1 MVDTDNLVNIN
12 KNINI
17 NGFINHVFNFDSENK
32 ANMYNLVQYISIGII
47 PITIILKL
55 IKNYIPEED
64 DRKGSIEI
72 TLEIFIQLLA
82 IFFSIWFIDKFIRFW
97 PTFSKV
103 NYHKFNELNL
113 VLPLLII
120 LITMQTKLGAK
131 INILCQRLLDLWSGN
146 QTETYNNKNNNNN
159 VSVSQPIITPGVNQ
173 PSRADNLDNSNPP
186 TQMNN
191 QMSNIDSL
199 PNILNQ
205 NNNNQP
211 NMVNAFD
218 QFEPMAA
225 NGALGGSFGSNF

>member
-17 NGFINHVFNFDSENK
+17 NGFVNHVFNFDSENK
-32 ANMYNLVQYISIGII
+32 ANMYNLIQYIAIGII

-64 DRKGSIEI
+64 DRKGTIEI

-82 IFFSIWFIDKFIRFW
+82 IFFSIWFIDKFIRFF

-103 NYHKFNELNL
+103 NYHKFNELNF

-131 INILCQRLLDLWSGN
+131 INILCQRLSDLWSGN
-146 QTETYNNKNNNNN
+146 QLPTQNNNNNNNN
-159 VSVSQPIITPGVNQ
+159 VSVSQPIVTPV
-173 PSRADNLDNSNPP
+173 PAIPPP
-186 TQMNN
+186 TTKISQ
-191 QMSNIDSL
+191 SS
-199 PNILNQ
+199 
-205 NNNNQP
+205 
-211 NMVNAFD
+211 
-218 QFEPMAA
+218 
-225 NGALGGSFGSNF
+225 

>member
-1 MVDTDNLVNIN
+1 MVDTENLVNIN
-12 KNINI
+12 KNIDI

-32 ANMYNLVQYISIGII
+32 ANMYNLVQYIAIGLI
-47 PITIILKL
+47 PITILLKL
-55 IKNYIPEED
+55 IKNFIPEED
-64 DRKGSIEI
+64 DRKHCFEI

-103 NYHKFNELNL
+103 NYHKFNELNI
-113 VLPLLII
+113 VLPLLVI

-131 INILCQRLLDLWSGN
+131 INILWQRLLSLWSGN
-146 QTETYNNKNNNNN
+146 QLPPQNNNNN

-186 TQMNN
+186 TQNNN

>member
-32 ANMYNLVQYISIGII
+32 ANMFNLVQYIAIGII

-64 DRKGSIEI
+64 DRKHCVEI
-72 TLEIFIQLLA
+72 ILEIFIQLLA

-131 INILCQRLLDLWSGN
+131 INILWQRLLDLWSGKI
-146 QTETYNNKNNNNN
+146 QLPPQNNNN

-186 TQMNN
+186 TQNNN

-199 PNILNQ
+199 PNILSQ